1 MSKMLSVKL
10 KKKERNKP
18 NYRNWSDD
26 AMSAAVADVRQ
37 NGMSIRKA
45 AEKYSVPPTTLN
57 NRTTGK
63 IQEGAR
69 WGGSSLLS
77 QKDEEGLIKNATKRA
92 ELGIGYSK
100 YNFLR
105 CASEIARRRGIK
117 FKGPVPSEMWW
128 RRLKRRHPEFALRTP
143 ESTSVM
149 HHQAMTKDRINK
161 FFNTLNEVS
170 ATRQACLHMEYGRNR
185 SYAFA

>member
-1 MSKMLSVKL
+1 MLSVKL
-10 KKKERNKP
+10 KKKRDKP
-18 NYRNWSDD
+18 NYRNWCED

-77 QKDEEGLIKNATKRA
+77 QKDEEGLIKNAMKRA

-100 YNFLR
+100 YNFLG

-117 FKGPVPSEMWW
+117 FKGPVPSEMW
-128 RRLKRRHPEFALRTP
+128 
-143 ESTSVM
+143 
-149 HHQAMTKDRINK
+149 
-161 FFNTLNEVS
+161 
-170 ATRQACLHMEYGRNR
+170 
-185 SYAFA
+185 

>member
-1 MSKMLSVKL
+1 
-10 KKKERNKP
+10 
-18 NYRNWSDD
+18 
-26 AMSAAVADVRQ
+26 MSAAVADVRQ

-45 AEKYSVPPTTLN
+45 AEKYLVTPTTLN

-69 WGGSSLLS
+69 WGEGGRLFHH
-77 QKDEEGLIKNATKRA
+77 KDEEGLIKNVMKRA
-92 ELGIGYSK
+92 EFGIGYSK

-128 RRLKRRHPEFALRTP
+128 RRLK
-143 ESTSVM
+143 
-149 HHQAMTKDRINK
+149 
-161 FFNTLNEVS
+161 
-170 ATRQACLHMEYGRNR
+170 
-185 SYAFA
+185 